1 MKKFFKIL
9 LLIMLS
15 FGKVGAQ
22 SNSLAI
28 SFAPRLWLNSLNV
41 HHDDFLNDAMSAS
54 NKLNYAVDLSYKK
67 SLSSNTAL
75 SFTSGLGRYAEKV
88 TMNYSEVDK
97 YYLMEDRADESIILG
112 TSTYGS
118 SSEYINLGIG
128 FTYSKPISKSTAFAI
143 KIGIA
148 KLFFLNAEKSTT
160 TQLNGWALDAHEIDD
175 KFTFAEFTW
184 NPVANGRKWSGPW
197 LVELGV
203 DYRFSIREWR
213 IFIVGLNASLCP
225 LASLNGKRGEY
236 TTLKDYKTDLKGNRH
251 TVQEGQKYGEQFIPK
266 YASIGLKFGV
276 ELFKF

>member
-1 MKKFFKIL
+1 MKICL
-9 LLIMLS
+9 GTALIIVL
-15 FGKVGAQ
+15 FG
-22 SNSLAI
+22 NSLLGQTNSI
-28 SFAPRLWLNSLNV
+28 ELSFAPRLWLNSLNV

-160 TQLNGWALDAHEIDD
+160 TQLNGWPLDAHEIDD

-184 NPVANGRKWSGPW
+184 NQVANGRKWSGPW

-213 IFIVGLNASLCP
+213 TFIVGLNASLCP
-225 LASLNGKRGEY
+225 LSSLNGKRGEY
-236 TTLKDYKTDLKGNRH
+236 ATLKDYRTDLQGNRH
-251 TVQEGQKYGEQFIPK
+251 TVPDGQRYGEQFIPK